1 MGRMACA
8 GQGVALVGVAVL
20 LMLGLAGPAVAD
32 PAPAPVPPGLTA
44 PAIPS
49 PSPAPSLPGI
59 YGPGFSP
66 DSGVP
71 APSSP
76 VPGEEAPSPSDPGWL
91 DIPGQ
96 IEKAIDEWFGKLV
109 KLALDPVLHLL
120 GATLLSSPNLTDG
133 RIAQVWDGVLI
144 TANALY
150 VLFVLVAGVT
160 MMGHETVQTRYSLK
174 QVVPRL
180 LIGVVASNASL
191 WAINQIVSIG
201 NALSSALMN
210 GKVAA
215 DGIGNILTSLI
226 VAKLFLPT
234 GPMNLFFLLIGLVL
248 AVLGAALLVGY
259 LIRAAILVVLTVG
272 APLAF
277 ACHALPQTEGLAKL
291 WWRAVFGCVAVQ
303 TVQALVL
310 ITAVQVLFDPQANT
324 IMGLPNGGTFLDLL
338 ICLCLFMVL
347 LKIPGWTKRIVMG
360 RSALQGGP
368 MSGLARN
375 LILYRGLGAVAP
387 YMGAAI
393 RHGLFPTPP
402 RPIPPSP
409 PTPGFGLAPW
419 RPGSGGGSGGGP
431 GGWRPA
437 PETVR
442 ATHAGTGGP
451 SGNGV
456 GTPGNPRPHGPAP
469 RTELSGDLQRALPSG
484 SPEARRPARP
494 HGPPE
499 RTALPPAPA
508 PLALPSGPFGRMLA
522 RSGPEPRSRQ
532 MGLFPRP
539 APTVR
544 PDWPLP
550 PPGPSVGGR
559 SGVVRPALFSPTT
572 LAPLPHATPSRASPA
587 KPTKK
592 ET

>member
-1 MGRMACA
+1 VPRC
-8 GQGVALVGVAVL
+8 VALAGAVVL
-20 LMLGLAGPAVAD
+20 MMLGLAGPAVAD
-32 PAPAPVPPGLTA
+32 PAPAPAPPGLTA
-44 PAIPS
+44 PVNPTPPPS
-49 PSPAPSLPGI
+49 PPLPGI

-66 DSGVP
+66 DSGVSAP
-71 APSSP
+71 SGPVPGDKAPSS
-76 VPGEEAPSPSDPGWL
+76 SDPGWL

-120 GATLLSSPNLTDG
+120 GATLLSSPNLADG

-144 TANALY
+144 TANTLY

-160 MMGHETVQTRYSLK
+160 VMGHETVQSRYSLK
-174 QVVPRL
+174 QVLPRL

-191 WAINQIVSIG
+191 WAINQIVAVG
-201 NALSSALMN
+201 NALSSALMD

-215 DGIGNILTSLI
+215 DGIGNMLTSLI
-226 VAKLFLPT
+226 VAKLFLPI

-259 LIRAAILVVLTVG
+259 LIRAAILVVLTAG

-277 ACHALPQTEGLAKL
+277 ACHALPQTEGVAKL

-303 TVQALVL
+303 TLQALVL
-310 ITAVQVLFDPQANT
+310 ITAVQVFFDPQANT

-338 ICLCLFMVL
+338 ICLCLFVVL
-347 LKIPGWTKRIVMG
+347 LKIPGWIKRIVLG
-360 RSALQGGP
+360 RSPLQSGP

-387 YMGAAI
+387 YMGAAM
-393 RHGLFPTPP
+393 RHRLFPTPP
-402 RPIPPSP
+402 RPIPPAP
-409 PTPGFGLAPW
+409 PTPGSGLAPR
-419 RPGSGGGSGGGP
+419 RPGSGGGGGGQ

-437 PETVR
+437 PETVT
-442 ATHAGTGGP
+442 ATQSGADGT
-451 SGNGV
+451 SGSGL

-469 RTELSGDLQRALPSG
+469 RTGMVGGPQRALTSG
-484 SPEARRPARP
+484 SPDAKRPARP
-494 HGPPE
+494 HGPPD
-499 RTALPPAPA
+499 RTALPAAPT
-508 PLALPSGPFGRMLA
+508 PLELPSGPFGRMLA
-522 RSGPEPRSRQ
+522 RSGHEPRGRQ

-544 PDWPLP
+544 PEPLLP
-550 PPGPSVGGR
+550 PPGPSAVGR
-559 SGVVRPALFSPTT
+559 SGVVHPALFSPTT
-572 LAPLPHATPSRASPA
+572 LAPLPHATPPRPSPA
-587 KPTKK
+587 KPRKK
-592 ET
+592 ES